1 MVYLRTLLVTTDLSQ
16 HSLAAIEYA
25 SSTGLLYGSKIFLLY
40 VADVD
45 SKGAHYRSEQEATKA
60 MNEFVEKCIS
70 PEIQLKPVV
79 RTGSPADEVRR
90 FAEEQEVDLIV
101 MATHGR
107 TGLKHMVMGSVA
119 EKVVRLSSVPVL
131 TVKPHAMREK
141 ILKNEDIERD
151 LHLKT
156 R

>member
-1 MVYLRTLLVTTDLSQ
+1 MAYLRTLLVTTDLSK

-45 SKGAHYRSEQEATKA
+45 SKGAHHRSEQEARTA
-60 MNEFVEKCIS
+60 MDEFVDKCIS
-70 PEIQLKPVV
+70 PDIRLTPVV

-101 MATHGR
+101 IATHGR
-107 TGLKHMVMGSVA
+107 TGLKHMVLGSVA

-141 ILKNEDIERD
+141 ILKTEDIESD
-151 LHLKT
+151 LHLRT